1 MLALIKEVRCQPK
14 KGTANLSGVKAFYK
28 DIV

>member
-14 KGTANLSGVKAFYK
+14 KTTANLPGFIAFYK
-28 DIV
+28 DTV